1 MLMSLEQELAYRE
14 ATENTAGRLSKEDTD
29 QIKRNLSIKLD
40 VVEFIR
46 RLRSHRASL
55 PAMNALMANLYEDLS
70 QDARE
75 KMRAEAQEMGLI
87 QPTDAEDMI
96 RETVKNQ
103 DPLSLLTLGLGAPTE
118 YKTRDD
124 ATRLYRA
131 LDSAGLMGGWGLA
144 LARAAM
150 GFGDQYVVTRMHPS
164 ATRTVRETDLAFWPS
179 SCPKP
184 LTRPM
189 LVQADRTKGDGYLFH
204 TFHTLL
210 WVPFSDGA
218 QGLCLQGDEGIV
230 DTMTKLSWSADNPM
244 AVKHVLQAD
253 IGKMLTPEGAI
264 RFEVI
269 LQWLVK
275 LALFFEAESTSGKR
289 MTTCDPRIATL
300 PNGRPA
306 PKGQSF
312 TVRYLRISDE
322 ALTKPQREAS
332 ADHPPPP
339 HADNLVSREV
349 LVRGFL
355 RRQVCGKGG
364 KERKVIYIAPHV
376 SHRYVSPEKEV
387 RVL

>member
-1 MLMSLEQELAYRE
+1 MLMSLEQEKAWRDETQKLNMSPEE
-14 ATENTAGRLSKEDTD
+14 AEKVRQNIAKHS
-29 QIKRNLSIKLD
+29 D

-46 RLRSHRASL
+46 KMRSHRADL
-55 PAMNALMANLYEDLS
+55 PAMRGIMAGLYEDFS
-70 QDARE
+70 QETRSKLRKE
-75 KMRAEAQEMGLI
+75 WQKFGI
-87 QPTDAEDMI
+87 FKPTDTEDTI
-96 RETVKNQ
+96 LETIQNQ
-103 DPLSLLTLGLGAPTE
+103 EPLSLLILALGGPTE
-118 YKTRDD
+118 NKTQED
-124 ATRLYRA
+124 ARRLHLA
-131 LDSAGLMGGWGLA
+131 LNSSGMMAGWGTRMA
-144 LARAAM
+144 QAAI

-204 TFHTLL
+204 NFHTLL
-210 WVPFSDGA
+210 WVPMGERTQGVFLQSD
-218 QGLCLQGDEGIV
+218 QGFI
-230 DTMTKLSWSADNPM
+230 DTVTALNWSADNPM

-253 IGKMLTPEGAI
+253 IANVVTKEGAI
-264 RFEVI
+264 KFEVV

-275 LALFFEAESTSGKR
+275 LALFFEAESMSGKR

-306 PKGQSF
+306 PKGQSY

-332 ADHPPPP
+332 ADHAPPP
-339 HADNLVSREV
+339 HPDNLASKEV